1 VTGRKLRAEGGE
13 ALWSFGNLA
22 SSKDVSLCH
31 VLPSC
36 LPVPQVLHLKKTGRY
51 AMPAKNPRV
60 NIVVEPPIYGV
71 MQDLAEHQGLSLSAL
86 AKVLITEALELREDA
101 GGGLK
106 GTEGIFAELSQ
117 VLPA

>member
-1 VTGRKLRAEGGE
+1 MTGLVKSKKRDMI
-13 ALWSFGNLA
+13 LA
-22 SSKDVSLCH
+22 ASRGV
-31 VLPSC
+31 
-36 LPVPQVLHLKKTGRY
+36 GRH

-60 NIVVEPPIYGV
+60 NIVVKPLIYGV

-106 GTEGIFAELSQ
+106 DTEGILAELSR

>member
-1 VTGRKLRAEGGE
+1 
-13 ALWSFGNLA
+13 
-22 SSKDVSLCH
+22 
-31 VLPSC
+31 
-36 LPVPQVLHLKKTGRY
+36 
-51 AMPAKNPRV
+51 
-60 NIVVEPPIYGV
+60 